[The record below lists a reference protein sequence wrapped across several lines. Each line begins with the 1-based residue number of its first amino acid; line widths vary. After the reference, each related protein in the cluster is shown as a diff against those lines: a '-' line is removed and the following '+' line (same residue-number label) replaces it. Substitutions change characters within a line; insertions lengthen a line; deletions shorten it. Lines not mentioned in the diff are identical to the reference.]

1 MITVKKFFLMFVVLA
16 ILLPICG
23 FADSSLEEIFK
34 KKLEYTLEFDRE
46 EAEVS
51 VCEKLGLKTP
61 PPPLKSSEETKNE
74 ISECAKKLVDE
85 KFPDSMK
92 AQLIL
97 DAKEKFQAI
106 KKGEHITVQIK
117 VAQALKEYSGTY
129 MGIFGGKIIVDRKEI
144 RIDDLPP
151 DILERL
157 DENKIK
163 EKQALHIK
171 SNYSLPKLKYKEEME
186 KKLREKTDK
195 EKEAYD
201 KFQETMAETEMLFLE
216 GQKLIALKRAI
227 PSFIAKQEDLIAAEK
242 DARKKLE
249 LYRKLAEDITPS
261 IKGLGLDLG
270 NTPDTRIDEILKNIE
285 EYVKIKN
292 EIIPK
297 LEKEVEIQGQ
307 SEKPEKLQ

>member
-1 MITVKKFFLMFVVLA
+1 M
-16 ILLPICG
+16 
-23 FADSSLEEIFK
+23 
-34 KKLEYTLEFDRE
+34 
-46 EAEVS
+46 
-51 VCEKLGLKTP
+51 
-61 PPPLKSSEETKNE
+61 
-74 ISECAKKLVDE
+74 
-85 KFPDSMK
+85 
-92 AQLIL
+92 
-97 DAKEKFQAI
+97 
-106 KKGEHITVQIK
+106 
-117 VAQALKEYSGTY
+117 
-129 MGIFGGKIIVDRKEI
+129 
-144 RIDDLPP
+144 
-151 DILERL
+151 
-157 DENKIK
+157 
-163 EKQALHIK
+163 K
-171 SNYSLPKLKYKEEME
+171 SNYTLPKLKYKEEME

>member
-74 ISECAKKLVDE
+74 ISECAKKLADE